1 MIIVDREY
9 GERVTRERCRRA
21 WTRRDL
27 ARRVGIGWKTVE
39 QIERGLVLDERFQ
52 RDIDQVFEKSPV
64 LRRRYRG

>member
-1 MIIVDREY
+1 MIVIDREY

-27 ARRVGIGWKTVE
+27 ARRVGCGWKTIE
-39 QIERGLVLDERFQ
+39 QVERGLVLDERFQ
-52 RDIDQVFEKSPV
+52 RDIDLVFEKAPV